1 MSLESKYSVL
11 EVILQEVIEYRK
23 NEEYSKALLELT
35 LILKDNP
42 LDDMKL
48 DDFISRFRDTYGH
61 MPNVPFI
68 VAGLTSLTMEFE

>member
-48 DDFISRFRDTYGH
+48 DVFISRFRDTYGH
-61 MPNVPFI
+61 MPNFPIIF
-68 VAGLTSLTMEFE
+68 AGHTSLTMEFE